1 VSGQRLW
8 GWVQARFGSAAPFF
22 ERFWVHNYCPLL
34 FVEASGKNRT
44 PDKLTAI
51 EKDSVI
57 SACNMA
63 LRAIMALLQ
72 PRLVVGVGVTLS
84 FALLFQLFY
93 DLMNHASSIISLTG
107 LKI

>member
-1 VSGQRLW
+1 VPESWSGLCR
-8 GWVQARFGSAAPFF
+8 
-22 ERFWVHNYCPLL
+22 
-34 FVEASGKNRT
+34 NRT

-63 LRAIMALLQ
+63 LCAIIALLQ

-93 DLMNHASSIISLTG
+93 DLMNHALSIISLTG